1 MANQDPEQINL
12 IKEID
17 EELRQENFAK
27 LWKLYGNYLIIA
39 AVLFVVSVAAY
50 QGWKAYD
57 LNKRAEDSSLYNLA
71 TKAFIQDKPDK
82 ASSALIRL
90 AKEGTKGYSTLA
102 RLSQAGLKARSGD
115 APGAGAA
122 YLSIANDP
130 SVDEIFR
137 DLALVLSTM
146 HDLDKG
152 DTAELIQ
159 RIRRLTASSNPWR
172 HSAKEFA
179 ALLAHRNGERQQ
191 ADQLFK
197 ELADDV
203 TAPAD
208 IRARATELAASS
220 GN

>member
-1 MANQDPEQINL
+1 MANQDPEQTNL

-27 LWKLYGNYLIIA
+27 LWKKYGNYLIVG
-39 AVLFVVSVAAY
+39 AVIFVASVAAY
-50 QGWKAYD
+50 QGWEAYD
-57 LNKRAEDSSLYNLA
+57 LNRRGKDSSIYTAAL
-71 TKAFIQDKPDK
+71 KAITQNKPGE
-82 ASSALIRL
+82 ASAVLDRL

-102 RLSQAGLKARSGD
+102 RLNHAGLQARSGE

-146 HDLDKG
+146 HDLDSG
-152 DTAELIQ
+152 DTTELTQ
-159 RIRRLTASSNPWR
+159 RIQRLTAPSNPWR
-172 HSAKEFA
+172 HTVRELA
-179 ALLAHRNGERQQ
+179 ALIALRNGKRQE
-191 ADQLFK
+191 ADQLFR

-203 TAPAD
+203 TAPAG
-208 IRARATELAASS
+208 IRARAAELAASS
-220 GN
+220 GS